1 MSGLLFLGHATVKF
15 VTTMLVGIAAG
26 LLGSIFSDYSKWKL
40 AILAM
45 IFCLVALFLNFSRLF
60 QIFNLHIGAFQFDYI
75 WRFFRRETPVIPSI
89 QTTTQ
94 RSGGQQANS
103 NRF

>member
-1 MSGLLFLGHATVKF
+1 
-15 VTTMLVGIAAG
+15 MLVGIAAG
-26 LLGSIFSDYSKWKL
+26 LLGSIFNNYSKWKL

-45 IFCLVALFLNFSRLF
+45 IFSLVTLFLIFSRLL
-60 QIFNLHIGAFQFDYI
+60 QIFNLDIGAFKFDYI
-75 WRFFRRETPVIPSI
+75 WRFFRRKTPVIPSI